1 MRRRRGGQAVR
12 GGGTA
17 SVPLYAVGGGESR
30 REGRGHTAV
39 LYSHRYRGGFS
50 IAFLQRWET
59 EGEKGGGGGEH
70 HISVILSQHVNV
82 MHVLIELEGHVLR
95 GSYGLKLSSKRGL

>member
-1 MRRRRGGQAVR
+1 MTESVSKRRGEEEEEGGQAVR

-17 SVPLYAVGGGESR
+17 SVPLCAVGGGESR

-59 EGEKGGGGGEH
+59 EGEKGGGGGA
-70 HISVILSQHVNV
+70 
-82 MHVLIELEGHVLR
+82 
-95 GSYGLKLSSKRGL
+95 SYFSDTESACECDACVDRVGRACS

>member
-1 MRRRRGGQAVR
+1 MTESVSKRRGEEEEGGQAVR

-59 EGEKGGGGGEH
+59 EGEKGGGGGRWGQS
-70 HISVILSQHVNV
+70 IIFQ
-82 MHVLIELEGHVLR
+82 
-95 GSYGLKLSSKRGL
+95 